1 MNPRDVI
8 MALGSE
14 PFPLGDELSRE
25 YVYSIALKLIDVR
38 ENQEIETAA
47 LSYDKAHK
55 KFVMHYNPLFFD
67 AMKKKHD
74 WNDEQLKAF
83 IRGVAK
89 HELLHLILKHLVPD
103 SKRPLLLLRNLAMDA
118 IINASITEFKHLKD
132 TLKTATPEDLL
143 TNTNLAEVE
152 LILPSKE
159 ALWGDWN
166 WEMYYDHLIGIVKE
180 LVTPELLELYE
191 RVWKV
196 MEKVKEGSINGRDIE
211 ETESI
216 DEATLQQIEE
226 LMEKAKEAGSVPGK
240 FLQEI
245 EAKLK
250 SSKLA
255 RIIEKMARAIFFGK
269 HVRIQ
274 TTYKRPNRRFDDLPG
289 TRRLYVGKRIVVL
302 LDVSASIDDELLR
315 TFLSQI
321 HTLSRVYGYR
331 VDLFTFDVG
340 ISGRIKEDQIRK
352 GHFKIKGRGG
362 TSVKKALEDLRGMN
376 LGRVETLVII
386 TDGFDDPPSQEEV
399 IGRKVVFVFPESHS
413 EEYRKKV
420 ETFAKIFVLK

>member
-8 MALGSE
+8 LALGSE

-47 LSYDKAHK
+47 VSYDRARK

-67 AMKKKHD
+67 AMKKKHA

-89 HELLHLILKHLVPD
+89 HELLHLILKHLAPD
-103 SKRPLLLLRNLAMDA
+103 SKRPILPLRNLAMDA

-159 ALWGDWN
+159 AFLGDWN

-180 LVTPELLELYE
+180 RVTPELLELYK

-196 MEKVKEGSINGRDIE
+196 MKKIKEGSINGRDIE
-211 ETESI
+211 EAESI
-216 DEATLQQIEE
+216 DEGTLQQIEE
-226 LMEKAKEAGSVPGK
+226 LMEKAKEAGSLPGK

-255 RIIEKMARAIFFGK
+255 RIIEKVTRTIFFGK

-274 TTYKRPNRRFDDLPG
+274 TTYRRPNRRFDDLPG

-302 LDVSASIDDELLR
+302 LDVSGSIDDELLR
-315 TFLSQI
+315 MFLSQI

-340 ISGRIKEDQIRK
+340 ISGHIKEDQIRK

-376 LGRVETLVII
+376 LGRVESLVII

-413 EEYRKKV
+413 EDYRKKV
-420 ETFAKIFVLK
+420 ETFAKTFVLK

>member
-8 MALGSE
+8 LALGSE
-14 PFPLGDELSRE
+14 PFSLGDELSRE

-38 ENQEIETAA
+38 ENQEVETAA
-47 LSYDKAHK
+47 LSYDKARK

-74 WNDEQLKAF
+74 WNDEQFKAF

-89 HELLHLILKHLVPD
+89 HELLHFILKHLAPD
-103 SKRPLLLLRNLAMDA
+103 SKRPIHPLRNLVMDA

-132 TLKTATPEDLL
+132 TLRTATPEDLF
-143 TNTNLAEVE
+143 TNTDLVEVD
-152 LILPSKE
+152 LILPSEE
-159 ALWGDWN
+159 ASWGDWN
-166 WEMYYDHLIGIVKE
+166 WEMYYDHLIGILKE
-180 LVTPELLELYE
+180 LVTPELFELYE
-191 RVWKV
+191 RVRKV
-196 MEKVKEGSINGRDIE
+196 ISKIKEGSINGRDIE
-211 ETESI
+211 EADI
-216 DEATLQQIEE
+216 DEATQRQIEE
-226 LMEKAKEAGSVPGK
+226 LMEKAKEAGSLPGK

-250 SSKLA
+250 NSRLA
-255 RIIEKMARAIFFGK
+255 RIIEKMTRTIFFGK
-269 HVRIQ
+269 HIRIQ

-302 LDVSASIDDELLR
+302 LDVSGSIDDELLR

-321 HTLSRVYGYR
+321 HTLSRVYGYK
-331 VDLFTFDVG
+331 VYLFTFDVG
-340 ISGRIKEDQIRK
+340 ISGHIKEDQIRK
-352 GHFKIKGRGG
+352 GRFKIQGRGG

-376 LGRVETLVII
+376 LGRVESLVII

-420 ETFAKIFVLK
+420 ETFAKTFVLK